1 MIDRSRCQH
10 GYTLI
15 ELVTVMVLI
24 GALVG
29 VAAVFI
35 VEPFRASRD
44 IDQRAKLTDQADL
57 VLDRIVREVRRALP
71 NSVRVST
78 SGGRMA
84 VEFVAT
90 RTGGRYRRLP
100 PSGPGG
106 DTLNRA
112 QASDSFDA
120 LGGLPDI
127 GAINTSAGGS
137 TVCATGARDCMS
149 IYNTGQSGFD
159 VYDGDNIAA
168 ITAVTDNAG
177 TDQLTFDTG
186 GSGPA
191 FAAHSPRQRFFV
203 FGDVVS
209 FVCDPGAGVLLRYAT
224 YGLQSAQPVAG
235 GDFATA
241 PDLVA
246 DDLSA
251 CNLQYQP
258 GTASRQGLLTV
269 EIALTRGGETVDLL
283 AQAHV
288 VNAP

>member
-1 MIDRSRCQH
+1 MTERGRQH
-10 GYTLI
+10 GFSLI
-15 ELVTVMVLI
+15 ELITVVLLV
-24 GALVG
+24 GALAG
-29 VAAVFI
+29 VAGVFI

-44 IDQRAKLTDQADL
+44 IEQRARLTDQADL
-57 VLDRIVREVRRALP
+57 VVDRVVREVRRALP
-71 NSVRVST
+71 NSVRVT
-78 SGGRMA
+78 AAGGRTA
-84 VEFVAT
+84 VEFVPT
-90 RTGGRYRRLP
+90 RTGARYRRLP

-112 QASDSFDA
+112 LGSDSFDA
-120 LGGLPDI
+120 LGGLPGI
-127 GAINTSAGGS
+127 GAISVSGVGS
-137 TVCATGARDCMS
+137 TTCATGARDCMS

-168 ITAVTDNAG
+168 ITATTDNAG

-186 GSGPA
+186 GGGPA

-209 FVCDPGAGVLLRYAT
+209 FVCEPGSGRLLRYAT
-224 YGLQSAQPVAG
+224 YGLQSAQPVADA
-235 GDFATA
+235 DFGTA

-251 CNLQYQP
+251 CTLRYQP
-258 GTASRQGLLTV
+258 GTATRQGLLTID
-269 EIALTRGGETVDLL
+269 IALTRGGETVDLL